1 MAMVQPTDAVLDAQ
15 FPPAGM
21 GIEVSAW
28 SSAGRDERA
37 TMIMGQTRPTAGASG
52 AAPAPAP
59 AKVEMEAAKPVA
71 DVQAPPN
78 YEARFEKLL
87 ASSGGRGTPF
97 T

>member
-28 SSAGRDERA
+28 SGASRDERA
-37 TMIMGQTRPTAGASG
+37 AMIMGQTRPDTRAQG
-52 AAPAPAP
+52 AAAAPEP
-59 AKVEMEAAKPVA
+59 VEMEAKKPVA